1 MPDVRPRLV
10 AIRRRKLESELA
22 TTSLQAVLRSCPT
35 DTSCAMKVRREQA
48 EYQAIANTKTDQ
60 ESRGYNRKWTG
71 ERRWEARQG

>member
-71 ERRWEARQG
+71 ERRWEAR